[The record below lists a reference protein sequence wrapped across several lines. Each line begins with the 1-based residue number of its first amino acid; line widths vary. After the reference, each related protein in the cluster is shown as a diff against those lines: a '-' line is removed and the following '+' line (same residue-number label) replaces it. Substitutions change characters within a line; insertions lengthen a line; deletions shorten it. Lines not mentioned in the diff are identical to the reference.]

1 MTELKNQNLLYN
13 FPNVA
18 YTSRRG
24 DYMLHFTKM
33 TGLGNDYIYINCMD
47 NNLKNIPELA
57 KKLSDRHFGIGADGL
72 ILIDKPDNDK
82 SDFKMRVF
90 NSDGSEAEMCGNG
103 IRCAAKFIHDNGL
116 YEDDKIAIQTL
127 AGVKRVKLIEGTP
140 GEYNEAIVD
149 MGEPIF
155 QDNNIPY
162 NIYEAFNKDLDLDV
176 NGEKMRFTVVSMGNP
191 HAITFVED
199 LDKIDIEKM
208 GSAVE
213 NNPIFPNRTNVEFVQ
228 IIDKNNIKVRVWER
242 GVGETFACGTGAC
255 AAMVASG
262 LNGYTDE
269 SVTVGLKGGDL
280 KVEWG
285 KDNHIYMQGPAT
297 TVYEGKI

>member
-1 MTELKNQNLLYN
+1 MYN

-82 SDFKMRVF
+82 SDFKMRIF

-269 SVTVGLKGGDL
+269 SVTVGLKGGEL

>member
-1 MTELKNQNLLYN
+1 MYN

-33 TGLGNDYIYINCMD
+33 TGLGNDYIYINCME

>member
-1 MTELKNQNLLYN
+1 MYN

-199 LDKIDIEKM
+199 WTK
-208 GSAVE
+208 
-213 NNPIFPNRTNVEFVQ
+213 
-228 IIDKNNIKVRVWER
+228 
-242 GVGETFACGTGAC
+242 
-255 AAMVASG
+255 
-262 LNGYTDE
+262 
-269 SVTVGLKGGDL
+269 
-280 KVEWG
+280 
-285 KDNHIYMQGPAT
+285 
-297 TVYEGKI
+297 

>member
-1 MTELKNQNLLYN
+1 MYN

>member
-1 MTELKNQNLLYN
+1 
-13 FPNVA
+13 
-18 YTSRRG
+18 
-24 DYMLHFTKM
+24 MLNFTKM
-33 TGLGNDYIYINCMD
+33 TGLGNDYIYVNCME

-57 KKLSDRHFGIGADGL
+57 KSLSDRHFGIGADGL
-72 ILIDKPDNDK
+72 ILIDKTDNNK
-82 SDFKMRVF
+82 ADFKMRIF

-103 IRCAAKFIHDNGL
+103 IRCAAKFIHDNEL
-116 YEDDKIAIQTL
+116 CDSDKISIETL
-127 AGVKRVKLIEGTP
+127 SGIKRVKLIEGLT
-140 GEYNEAIVD
+140 GEYDGAIVD

-155 QDNNIPY
+155 QDKNIPY

-191 HAITFVED
+191 HAITFVEN
-199 LDKIDIEKM
+199 LDNIDIEKV
-208 GSAVE
+208 GSSVE

-228 IIDKNNIKVRVWER
+228 IIDKNKIKVRVWER

-262 LNGYTDE
+262 INGYTDE
-269 SVTVGLKGGDL
+269 SVTVELAGGEL

-285 KDNHIYMQGPAT
+285 KDNHIYMQGPAKT
-297 TVYEGKI
+297 IYEGTIK